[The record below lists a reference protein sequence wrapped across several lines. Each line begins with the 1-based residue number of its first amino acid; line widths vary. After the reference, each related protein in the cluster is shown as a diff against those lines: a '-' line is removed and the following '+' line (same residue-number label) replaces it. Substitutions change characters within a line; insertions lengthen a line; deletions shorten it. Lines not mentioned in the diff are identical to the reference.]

1 MTALKEY
8 QRLEAQGLYTPA
20 EGAQRRDV
28 VLSLGHAT
36 LTITDHRD
44 VALAHWSLAA
54 VERLN
59 PGRRPAVYAPEM
71 EGGEQIETSDDTMIR
86 AIEKIRA
93 AVDRGRPHPGRLR
106 HRLVIAV
113 AVLIAVLAV
122 VWLPGAFLRKT
133 ASLVPDPARIALG
146 DDILEAIVGVTG
158 PACDVPE
165 GLQALGKLTQRLGAA
180 GPQRVIV
187 LPGGVRDAVHL
198 PGGKVLIGRGVVED
212 HESPSVVAGYVLAE
226 VERASAEDPLLGVLR
241 HAGLMA
247 TARLATTG
255 TLPDGALEG
264 YGAGLLTREP
274 APLDPG
280 RTAAR
285 FAAAG
290 VSLSPYAY
298 AIDITGEETLSLIEA
313 DPGGG
318 VPLLSDGDWVALQG
332 ICGG

>member
-1 MTALKEY
+1 MTALKEF
-8 QRLEAQGLYTPA
+8 QRLEAQGLYTP
-20 EGAQRRDV
+20 EDGAQRRDV

-59 PGRRPAVYAPEM
+59 PGRRPAVYAPQT

-86 AIEKIRA
+86 SIEKIRA

-106 HRLVIAV
+106 GRLVIAL
-113 AVLIAVLAV
+113 ALLIAALAV
-122 VWLPGAFLRKT
+122 TWLPGAFMRKT
-133 ASLVPDPARIALG
+133 ASLVPEPARIALG
-146 DDILEAIVGVTG
+146 EDILGAIVDVTG
-158 PACDVPE
+158 PACDLPE
-165 GLQALGKLTQRLGAA
+165 GVQALGKLTQRLRPA
-180 GPQRVIV
+180 GPEKVVV
-187 LPGGVRDAVHL
+187 LPGGVRDGAHL

-212 HESPSVVAGYVLAE
+212 HESPAVVAGYILAE
-226 VERASAEDPLLGVLR
+226 AERAAAEDPLLGVLR
-241 HAGLMA
+241 HAGLVA

-255 TLPDGALEG
+255 TLPDGALDG
-264 YGAGLLTREP
+264 YGAGLLTRPP

-290 VSLSPYAY
+290 VALAPYAY
-298 AIDITGEETLSLIEA
+298 AIDITGEETLPLIEA

-318 VPLLSDGDWVALQG
+318 TGLMSDGDWVALQG